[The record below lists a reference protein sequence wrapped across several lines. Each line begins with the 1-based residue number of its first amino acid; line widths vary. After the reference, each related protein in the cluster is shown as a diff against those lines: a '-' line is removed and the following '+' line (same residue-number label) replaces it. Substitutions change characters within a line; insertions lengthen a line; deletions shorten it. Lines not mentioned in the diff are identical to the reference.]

1 MVVFCTTVLAFVLGG
16 LNGCGN
22 QKVKTYAKQAPELSL
37 QNSFNDNL
45 YAYGI
50 FTDRLQ
56 FPLHGWM
63 YLIDPKV
70 LLNKATMTK
79 FGVCMGEVPLFL

>member
-1 MVVFCTTVLAFVLGG
+1 
-16 LNGCGN
+16 
-22 QKVKTYAKQAPELSL
+22 
-37 QNSFNDNL
+37 L